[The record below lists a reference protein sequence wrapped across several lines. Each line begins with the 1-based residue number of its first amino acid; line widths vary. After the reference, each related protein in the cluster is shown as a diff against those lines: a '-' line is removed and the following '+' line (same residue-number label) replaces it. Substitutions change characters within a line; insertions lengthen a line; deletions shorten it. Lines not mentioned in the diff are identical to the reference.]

1 MHSILPKFDVRCSM
15 FNVQSLRVLLAA
27 CFILS
32 FCTAWT
38 PNWFDP
44 VVVITNMKVTARDAK
59 TAAVTF
65 DVSWDDSWRHDIN
78 HDAAWLFFKV
88 KPEGATEWQPVRL
101 AADRVKN
108 PTGYSH
114 AKISPLPA
122 TEDGLLLYHLQ
133 GRKDFSKPGG
143 LERYRDFFSSTQY
156 TRAAKRDQPGLERY
170 RDFFSS
176 TQNFTPLEFVVPDGP
191 DGFTGVFLRRAENGA
206 GLVTT
211 RGVTVLWDLQASKG
225 ITDPAKAQ
233 IRAFGIEMVYVP
245 AGSFYLGSGGTEVNA
260 FYSYS
265 DDPTRSLPYR
275 VTGPGA
281 IPTGR
286 KPGRLWSGGASPED
300 GGELPASF
308 PNGYAAFYCMKNHIT
323 PRQYAA
329 FLNMLPAAQAD
340 ERYAGHERALPTTVG
355 YSGTNG
361 GVKRKGTAPNYTYEF
376 WAGGGRGG
384 AGCFAICWADGA
396 TYAAWA
402 GLRPMTELELE
413 KAVRGPREPWAD
425 EGASSYWGVRELSCF
440 KWGAFKGDPQT
451 ERPVTVANATGRA
464 FKGTHGLGIPVLPAD
479 WPQADAVGTGFRCTH
494 YVGTKL
500 DLERVRVSDR
510 IIADLVDPTRIFS
523 HKWRGVRTVPPG
535 ID

>member
-1 MHSILPKFDVRCSM
+1 MTCRTRLTCRTNNKEYAMNRQMKWLMICAFLF
-15 FNVQSLRVLLAA
+15 AA
-27 CFILS
+27 G
-32 FCTAWT
+32 AARAAGY
-38 PNWFDP
+38 FDP
-44 VVVITNMKVTARDAK
+44 DVVISNLKVTARDAK

-65 DVSWDDSWRHDIN
+65 DVSWENSWRHEVN
-78 HDAAWLFFKV
+78 HDAAWVFFKV
-88 KPEGATEWQPVRL
+88 RPDDSSEWQPVRL

-108 PTGYSH
+108 PTGYSYD
-114 AKISPLPA
+114 KTSLPPA
-122 TEDGLLLYHLQ
+122 TAEGPLLYHLQ

-143 LERYRDFFSSTQY
+143 LERYRDFFAS
-156 TRAAKRDQPGLERY
+156 DQSL
-170 RDFFSS
+170 
-176 TQNFTPLEFVVPDGP
+176 TPLEFVVPDGT

-206 GLVTT
+206 GTVMT

-225 ITDPAKAQ
+225 IADPVKAQ

-275 VTGPGA
+275 VIGPGA

-286 KPGRLWSGGASPED
+286 KAGRLWSGGASPED
-300 GGELPASF
+300 GGEIPASF

-329 FLNMLPAAQAD
+329 FLNTLPAAQAD
-340 ERYAGHERALPTTVG
+340 ERYAGHERALPTKVG
-355 YSGTNG
+355 YTGTNG
-361 GVKRKGTAPNYTYEF
+361 GVSRKGTAPNYTYEF
-376 WAGGGRGG
+376 WAGGPRGG
-384 AGCFAICWADGA
+384 AGCFAISWADGA

-425 EGASSYWGVRELSCF
+425 EGSLSYWGVRELACF

-451 ERPVTVANATGRA
+451 ERAVTVANATGRA
-464 FKGTHGLGIPVLPAD
+464 FKGTHGLGVPVLPPD
-479 WPQADAVGTGFRCTH
+479 WPQADAVGAGFRCTH
-494 YVGTKL
+494 YVGTKV
-500 DLERVRVSDR
+500 DLERIRLSDR
-510 IIADLVDPTRIFS
+510 MIADLVDPTRIFS
-523 HKWRGVRTVPPG
+523 HKWRGVRTAPLG
-535 ID
+535 IE

>member
-1 MHSILPKFDVRCSM
+1 M
-15 FNVQSLRVLLAA
+15 FNVQSSRALLVA
-27 CFILS
+27 CFLLV

-44 VVVITNMKVTARDAK
+44 VVVITNMKVTPQDAK
-59 TAAVTF
+59 TAVVTF
-65 DVSWDDSWRHDIN
+65 DVSWQDSWRHDIN
-78 HDAAWLFFKV
+78 HDAAWVFFKMR
-88 KPEGATEWQPVRL
+88 ADDAAEWQPVRL

-114 AKISPLPA
+114 AKILPPPA
-122 TEDGLLLYHLQ
+122 AEDGHLLYHLQ

-143 LERYRDFFSSTQY
+143 LERYRDFFSST
-156 TRAAKRDQPGLERY
+156 
-170 RDFFSS
+170 

-206 GLVTT
+206 GIVTT
-211 RGVTVLWDLQASKG
+211 RGVTVLWDLTAIKG

-361 GVKRKGTAPNYTYEF
+361 GVRRKGTAPNYTYEF

-425 EGASSYWGVRELSCF
+425 EGACSYWGVRELVCF
-440 KWGAFKGDPQT
+440 KWGAFKGDPQS
-451 ERPVTVANATGRA
+451 ERAVTVANATGRA

-479 WPQADAVGTGFRCTH
+479 WPQADAVGAGFRCTH

-500 DLERVRVSDR
+500 DLERIRVSDR
-510 IIADLVDPTRIFS
+510 MIADLVDPTRIFS
-523 HKWRGVRTVPPG
+523 HKWRGVRTAPPG